1 MQLMP
6 VTFREI
12 ASRNPERER
21 IDDPAMNIVAGVRT
35 SFIFS
40 VHMLQS
46 VVSRIVSLALA
57 VLVGQPQWLGAQPAL
72 GAGASPSIDKHV
84 DLAAL
89 KRTIDSI
96 AGAHRG
102 VVGYSITNLET
113 HEHLERR
120 GDETFP
126 TASLIKVPVLVTLFD
141 LAAAKQL
148 TLDDPVVLTDLD
160 KVGGAGN
167 LQFMRTP
174 LSLRLWDAAWLMST
188 VSDNTATNI
197 ILDRIKIRR
206 VWSKMEALGLPH
218 TKVHSGSMTRIA
230 SLAPDSSAKYGLG
243 VTTPNEMASL
253 FAMLAQGK
261 AVNATADST
270 MLDILAHNEDE
281 NKLLRFNYGLR
292 AAHKTGDVD
301 AARTDCGVLY
311 LPARVVACVL
321 TRENVDTRYWVDS
334 EGNVVIARIGE
345 AIVKAWKP

>member
-1 MQLMP
+1 MLHA
-6 VTFREI
+6 V
-12 ASRNPERER
+12 AR
-21 IDDPAMNIVAGVRT
+21 IC
-35 SFIFS
+35 
-40 VHMLQS
+40 L
-46 VVSRIVSLALA
+46 VVSSALVA
-57 VLVGQPQWLGAQPAL
+57 VHPSALHAQVPRNA
-72 GAGASPSIDKHV
+72 ATPPPVNKRT

-89 KRTIDSI
+89 TRTIDSI

-113 HEHLERR
+113 REHLERR

-141 LAAAKQL
+141 LAASKQL

-167 LQFMRTP
+167 LQFMHTP
-174 LSLRLWDAAWLMST
+174 LSLRLWDVAWLMST

-206 VWSKMEALGLPH
+206 VWSKMEALGFAH

-243 VTTPNEMASL
+243 VTTPNEMAGL
-253 FAMLAQGK
+253 FALLAQGK
-261 AVNATADST
+261 AVNPTADST
-270 MLDILAHNEDE
+270 MLDILGHNEDD

-301 AARTDCGVLY
+301 AARTDCGILY

-321 TRENVDTRYWVDS
+321 TKENVDTRYWVDS